1 MSTDDIGAAL
11 AEALGDDLVSPE
23 LHKVCGLSDYV
34 RDSIGRKGDQFRKWI
49 LAGHLDAPR
58 SGSDYRDAVNELL
71 AGDPTVAD
79 LGRAL
84 REFRR
89 REMVRIIYRDFLG
102 VSRLEET
109 TADLSHLADACIDGA
124 LGFHYRRNLER
135 YGEPR
140 SRAGQPQQMCVLA
153 LGKLGAGELNLSS
166 DVDLVFLYD
175 EQGMTTGPR
184 ELSCQE
190 FFIRTARGLIASLD
204 ETTADGFVFRVDMR
218 LRPFGESSPL
228 IHHWAAMETY
238 FLEQGRDWERYAY
251 IKARPVAGD
260 LDLGKRFLDF
270 LRPFVYRRHLD
281 FGAVESLR
289 EMKRL
294 INRQVELNDLHHD
307 LKLGPG
313 GIREI
318 EFIVQA
324 HQLIYGGN
332 HRNLQVRPLVT
343 ALELLGE
350 ESFLPPGDVQVL
362 HDAYRFLRDSEHA
375 IQGQKDRQTQLLPA
389 DEVGRARLA
398 SVMGYGDHE
407 QYLAGLERHRGA
419 VRECFARLMESSAR
433 EQEMLLEGDLFW
445 PRVWRDPDSEESVAM
460 LERSGFADIRTV
472 SECLNRLAASIDQ
485 HDLQEVAQDRL
496 HRVMPVLLS
505 VISRQADPDGTLA
518 RVLPIVGAIERRSTY
533 VAYLLENPDALKRTV
548 ELCAMSPW
556 VAEQLNEHPILLYEL
571 TDAKTSEFS
580 FTDADLTAQLDDL
593 LMALDPTDD
602 EVQMDTLR
610 VFKSGAILR
619 VAVCELLGLLP
630 IMKASDALTVIAE
643 IVLQRS
649 IDLAWRYLEQK
660 HGSPSKDA
668 ERKFV
673 TIAYG
678 KLGGI
683 ELAYGSDLDLVFL
696 YGGDSQAETSGPRP
710 ISNSVFFSR
719 LAQRIIHILSSF
731 TRFGKL
737 YEADMRLR
745 PSGNQGPI
753 VTTMTAFERYQRE
766 QAWTWEHQALIRARF
781 VAGDPGLG
789 ARFEDIR
796 RSILRQPRT
805 REDVLHDVVTMREK
819 MRENTTDGMREQA
832 VLLSGF
838 DLKHEIGA
846 IVDIE
851 FMVQYA
857 VLAWAEQ
864 HSDLTRW
871 TDNMRLL
878 EEICALELLDTEAV
892 ELLQKAYLAYRSAI
906 HYQWLGGEMA
916 SFDVLNQYR
925 QAVHSLWQRQM
936 LDKAT

>member
-1 MSTDDIGAAL
+1 
-11 AEALGDDLVSPE
+11 
-23 LHKVCGLSDYV
+23 
-34 RDSIGRKGDQFRKWI
+34 
-49 LAGHLDAPR
+49 
-58 SGSDYRDAVNELL
+58 
-71 AGDPTVAD
+71 
-79 LGRAL
+79 
-84 REFRR
+84 
-89 REMVRIIYRDFLG
+89 
-102 VSRLEET
+102 
-109 TADLSHLADACIDGA
+109 
-124 LGFHYRRNLER
+124 
-135 YGEPR
+135 
-140 SRAGQPQQMCVLA
+140 
-153 LGKLGAGELNLSS
+153 
-166 DVDLVFLYD
+166 
-175 EQGMTTGPR
+175 
-184 ELSCQE
+184 
-190 FFIRTARGLIASLD
+190 
-204 ETTADGFVFRVDMR
+204 
-218 LRPFGESSPL
+218 
-228 IHHWAAMETY
+228 
-238 FLEQGRDWERYAY
+238 
-251 IKARPVAGD
+251 
-260 LDLGKRFLDF
+260 
-270 LRPFVYRRHLD
+270 
-281 FGAVESLR
+281 
-289 EMKRL
+289 
-294 INRQVELNDLHHD
+294 
-307 LKLGPG
+307 
-313 GIREI
+313 
-318 EFIVQA
+318 
-324 HQLIYGGN
+324 
-332 HRNLQVRPLVT
+332 
-343 ALELLGE
+343 
-350 ESFLPPGDVQVL
+350 
-362 HDAYRFLRDSEHA
+362 
-375 IQGQKDRQTQLLPA
+375 
-389 DEVGRARLA
+389 
-398 SVMGYGDHE
+398 
-407 QYLAGLERHRGA
+407 
-419 VRECFARLMESSAR
+419 
-433 EQEMLLEGDLFW
+433 
-445 PRVWRDPDSEESVAM
+445 M

-571 TDAKTSEFS
+571 TDAKTGEFS

-696 YGGDSQAETSGPRP
+696 YEGDSQAETSGPRP
-710 ISNSVFFSR
+710 ISNSVLFSR

-805 REDVLHDVVTMREK
+805 REDVLHDVVT